1 MSHHLFYAD
10 CWYFN
15 VEYVI
20 ELYTFY
26 QNSIDVKN
34 YRVTPKFHYF
44 ILFSA
49 QSESSTIQESSEDA
63 SSYEYNYDYDGEEQ
77 DASEDVQREG
87 EEVERASFNPQFTT
101 EAQHFK
107 VPAQHTI
114 RLPCRVDRL
123 GIKHF

>member
-1 MSHHLFYAD
+1 M
-10 CWYFN
+10 
-15 VEYVI
+15 E
-20 ELYTFY
+20 
-26 QNSIDVKN
+26 IDI
-34 YRVTPKFHYF
+34 YRVTYLSLTYF
-44 ILFSA
+44 PIILFYRSKTHNFVLFSA

-77 DASEDVQREG
+77 DASDDNQREG

>member
-1 MSHHLFYAD
+1 MIKILSKFDGTSA
-10 CWYFN
+10 
-15 VEYVI
+15 
-20 ELYTFY
+20 
-26 QNSIDVKN
+26 
-34 YRVTPKFHYF
+34 PKTHYF

-49 QSESSTIQESSEDA
+49 QSESSTIQESSEDS

-77 DASEDVQREG
+77 DSSEDVQREG

-123 GIKHF
+123 GI

>member
-1 MSHHLFYAD
+1 MNDKLVYRLFNRSKYLSCSSSAP
-10 CWYFN
+10 N
-15 VEYVI
+15 
-20 ELYTFY
+20 T
-26 QNSIDVKN
+26 
-34 YRVTPKFHYF
+34 HYF

-101 EAQHFK
+101 EAQDIE
-107 VPAQHTI
+107 VSTYYSLNDYENASI
-114 RLPCRVDRL
+114 II
-123 GIKHF
+123 GILI

>member
-1 MSHHLFYAD
+1 MSSSAP
-10 CWYFN
+10 N
-15 VEYVI
+15 
-20 ELYTFY
+20 T
-26 QNSIDVKN
+26 
-34 YRVTPKFHYF
+34 HYF